1 MTCFSKSC
9 AVSVCDALSSFQFL
23 LVMRRDTSL
32 VLSTCLVVSFISGIL
47 RRNLRFN
54 HLSGPIPSSFAGLT
68 NLKHL

>member
-1 MTCFSKSC
+1 
-9 AVSVCDALSSFQFL
+9 
-23 LVMRRDTSL
+23 MRRDTSL

-47 RRNLRFN
+47 CRNLRFN